1 MMWTR
6 DWSHGAQRVRGAV
19 AARGGYLCHGWRGQQ
34 AERLIRRGFR
44 IAHRLKAAWYVAF
57 PLERHHSL
65 SLDDEQRLTAL
76 QTLTE
81 RLGERSLSPVNKA
94 NPCRFF
100 SIGRADAVKATQ
112 LIIGRRRWPDGSCTP
127 SGE

>member
-1 MMWTR
+1 MVG
-6 DWSHGAQRVRGAV
+6 S
-19 AARGGYLCHGWRGQQ
+19 GQQ

-81 RLGERSLSPVNKA
+81 RLGERSLC
-94 NPCRFF
+94 CR
-100 SIGRADAVKATQ
+100 
-112 LIIGRRRWPDGSCTP
+112 
-127 SGE
+127 